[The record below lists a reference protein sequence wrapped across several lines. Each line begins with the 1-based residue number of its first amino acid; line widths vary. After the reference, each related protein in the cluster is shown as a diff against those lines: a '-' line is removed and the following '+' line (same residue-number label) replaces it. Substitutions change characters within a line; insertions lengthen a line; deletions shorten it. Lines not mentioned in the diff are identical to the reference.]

1 MLVCFSLI
9 LKRLYMYTNKPRP
22 KQSDYLCVHV
32 HDQSMKEFTM
42 FKSSMKT

>member
-9 LKRLYMYTNKPRP
+9 LKRLFMYTNKPRP

-32 HDQSMKEFTM
+32 HALSMEFTM